1 MTDKQFLSPEQ
12 IQRIVSGEREVTIP
26 ISVNLTRSELEAF
39 CSLLRLSKGY
49 QDAKGSLVNYPEF
62 EKIHG
67 VSATRSLMD
76 TVGYLETVF
85 CATSKGM
92 TVDAYITEF
101 GDD

>member
-1 MTDKQFLSPEQ
+1 MTYKEFLTPEQ
-12 IQRIVSGEREVTIP
+12 IQRVVSGEKEATIP
-26 ISVNLTRSELEAF
+26 TSVNLTLPELEAF
-39 CSLLRLSKGY
+39 CSLLRLSRGY
-49 QDAKGSLVNYPEF
+49 QDAKGSLINYLEF

-92 TVDAYITEF
+92 TVDEYITEF